1 MKRYFCV
8 FVLLMLFLLT
18 ACKDDSLSV
27 TSDGESVAAS
37 DLAAAGCVHEPV
49 NDPRVEPT
57 CTEPGQTE
65 GTHCALCGEVLSG
78 HTEIPAAGHM
88 PETAELFDKVV
99 CMSGMYTFSDA
110 ASTRAATQRLVESL
124 GLSEDEVIP
133 TLTSMTYDELSAACS
148 EIARLWEEEVLPLMN

>member
-78 HTEIPAAGHM
+78 HTEIPADGRIQEAAGRQ
-88 PETAELFDKVV
+88 V
-99 CMSGMYTFSDA
+99 
-110 ASTRAATQRLVESL
+110 
-124 GLSEDEVIP
+124 P
-133 TLTSMTYDELSAACS
+133 T
-148 EIARLWEEEVLPLMN
+148 